1 MDPRTFRLFA
11 AALVLIVLMTGTA
24 ALLAGGT
31 ASDPEAPDGEQ
42 VVGVV
47 VAVDSAGLDQVAGF
61 TVRDDAGRLIEF
73 VLGRLENGAEFPP
86 GHLTEHMT
94 TADPVRVWYREVDG
108 ERVAFRL
115 EDAE

>member
-1 MDPRTFRLFA
+1 MDSRTFRFFA
-11 AALVLIVLMTGTA
+11 AALLLVVLVTGTA

-31 ASDPEAPDGEQ
+31 ANDPDAPDGEQ
-42 VVGVV
+42 AVGVV

-61 TVRDDAGRLIEF
+61 TLRDGAGRLIEF
-73 VLGRLENGAEFPP
+73 ALGRLENGAEFPP

-94 TADPVRVWYREVDG
+94 TADPIRVWYREVDG
-108 ERVAFRL
+108 ALVAFRL